1 MNVAAGCGEDGS
13 GTDSDYRIGA
23 VVASV
28 VPLGRQNANAVA
40 AEVSDSSWLPPD
52 RCYCCY
58 YYDYY

>member
-1 MNVAAGCGEDGS
+1 MNVAVGCGEDGS

-28 VPLGRQNANAVA
+28 VPLVRQNANVVA
-40 AEVSDSSWLPPD
+40 AEVSDSSWLPPG
-52 RCYCCY
+52 RCYCY

>member
-1 MNVAAGCGEDGS
+1 MNVAVGRGEDGS

-28 VPLGRQNANAVA
+28 VPLGRQNANVVV

-52 RCYCCY
+52 RCYCY